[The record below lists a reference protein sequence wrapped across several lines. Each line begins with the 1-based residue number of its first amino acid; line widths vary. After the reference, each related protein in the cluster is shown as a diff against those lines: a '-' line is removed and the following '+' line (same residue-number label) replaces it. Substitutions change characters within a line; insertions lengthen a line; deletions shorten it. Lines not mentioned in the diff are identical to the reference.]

1 MKTSKKMTKQNS
13 FTVLWHWGVWPA
25 TLFAL
30 ILLFAIS
37 CSGNTNKE
45 SSTPKKDIQIGAYF
59 FDGWS
64 GKNRYADDPDQPWAK
79 NAPTHLTKRFVEEFQ
94 GREPLWGWRGD
105 SQEIVEKQIDLAA
118 DNGIDF
124 FLFCWYWRDNKG
136 SINTQA
142 IENESLHTQ
151 MHMYLKAKNKERL
164 KFALLVANHGGSEIV
179 GADNWEA
186 AARYW
191 MKYFKDEQ
199 HVTVDGKPLVVIFNS
214 SGIDKESTDRMQQV
228 AIDNGFPG
236 LVIAGCGNPSPE
248 AGFTHR
254 THYNIVPGYA
264 AGSEEHA
271 YSELVEA
278 HKKNWIGTEEMP
290 YIPEI
295 TVGWDKRPWEGPDG
309 RGGGEGWYYP
319 DRTPEQVENFVRDA
333 ISWMDENPTKTT
345 KERIVLLYAWNEN
358 GEGGYL
364 MPTKGDPNGEFLKA
378 VKRVADDR
386 TK

>member
-1 MKTSKKMTKQNS
+1 MKTTKKMINRNFLTILRHWE
-13 FTVLWHWGVWPA
+13 VLPI
-25 TLFAL
+25 TLLAL
-30 ILLFAIS
+30 ILLFALS
-37 CSGNTNKE
+37 CTRKTNKE
-45 SSTPKKDIQIGAYF
+45 SSTPQKDILIGAYF

-64 GKNRYADDPDQPWAK
+64 GKNRYADDPNQPWAV

-94 GREPLWGWRGD
+94 EREPLWGWRGD
-105 SQEIVEKQIDLAA
+105 VQEIVEKQIDLAA

-136 SINTQA
+136 AINREA
-142 IENESLHTQ
+142 IENASLHTQ

-164 KFALLVANHGGSEIV
+164 KFALLVDNHGGSEIV

-191 MKYFKDEQ
+191 MKYFNDEQ
-199 HVTVDGKPLVVIFNS
+199 HVMVDGKPLVVIFNS
-214 SGIDKESTDRMQQV
+214 AGIDKESTDRMQQV
-228 AIDNGFPG
+228 AIENGFPG
-236 LVIAGCGNPSPE
+236 MVIAGCGNPSPE
-248 AGFTHR
+248 VGFTHR

-264 AGSEEHA
+264 EGSEEHD

-278 HKKNWIGTEEMP
+278 HKQNWIGTEEMP
-290 YIPEI
+290 YIPEV

-309 RGGGEGWYYP
+309 LHQKEGWYYP
-319 DRTPEQVENFVRDA
+319 NHTPEQVENFLRDA
-333 ISWMDENPTKTT
+333 VTWMDENPTKTT

-364 MPTKGDPNGEFLKA
+364 MPTKGDPNGEFLQA
-378 VKRVADDR
+378 IKRVADER

>member
-1 MKTSKKMTKQNS
+1 MKHFRISLFLLLTIFFFFHSSCALKTKQRKPDK
-13 FTVLWHWGVWPA
+13 TDA
-25 TLFAL
+25 
-30 ILLFAIS
+30 
-37 CSGNTNKE
+37 
-45 SSTPKKDIQIGAYF
+45 STHSKDIQIGAYF

-64 GKNRYADDPDQPWAK
+64 GKNRHADDPDQPWAK

-228 AIDNGFPG
+228 AIDNGFQIG
-236 LVIAGCGNPSPE
+236 
-248 AGFTHR
+248 R
-254 THYNIVPGYA
+254 A
-264 AGSEEHA
+264 AC
-271 YSELVEA
+271 
-278 HKKNWIGTEEMP
+278 
-290 YIPEI
+290 
-295 TVGWDKRPWEGPDG
+295 R
-309 RGGGEGWYYP
+309 
-319 DRTPEQVENFVRDA
+319 
-333 ISWMDENPTKTT
+333 
-345 KERIVLLYAWNEN
+345 ERV
-358 GEGGYL
+358 
-364 MPTKGDPNGEFLKA
+364 
-378 VKRVADDR
+378 
-386 TK
+386 